1 MKYFYMPITQSEQ
14 NHSIPNWVLIKL
26 GGISLNLINF
36 QHSLGIL
43 TSHELY
49 PFN

>member
-1 MKYFYMPITQSEQ
+1 MPITQSEQ
-14 NHSIPNWVLIKL
+14 NQAIPNWVLIKL
-26 GGISLNLINF
+26 GGIGLNFINF

-43 TSHELY
+43 TGHELC